1 MSRHLLFLFINC
13 LFFFSHSQTLVM
25 NEVSNGPSGNMEYV
39 EFVVVD
45 TNIVYNCVG
54 ITNPPCIDIRG
65 WIFDDN
71 SGYHGPGGVA
81 AGCIRFSNDP
91 FWSCIPVG
99 TIILLYNNLDPNT
112 SLPPDDLSMID
123 GNCKIVAPVSNTTLF
138 ESNPTTPGA
147 FACSY
152 PGAGWTA
159 GGNWNTTLLAN
170 TGDCARIVNLA
181 GCEVFS
187 VCWGTVNTNTLIF
200 MSGNASQ
207 RVFFF
212 SNTLNNTPTNNAN
225 WVNGTTNA
233 PNQQTPGAPNN
244 PANANWI
251 NGMNNNCSPIQ
262 PLTVTSTTAVGSC
275 PCSASASVSP
285 AGSLPPFT
293 YTWSPAPGSGQ
304 GTSNAGGLCTGSYS
318 CFVQSAITKCTET
331 VVLNVTNN
339 NTFSTSASNT
349 GSLCAGGTI
358 QLNTPS
364 ASSYTWSGPGGFTSS
379 LQNPTISSATP
390 TMSGTYSVQVSAG
403 TCSAQATTSLTVNAL
418 PTVTISN
425 SGPVC
430 VGNNIVINGAGSGTF
445 NWSGPNSFTSST
457 QNNTIAAIASNA
469 GSYSLT
475 VTGANSCTITAS
487 TNVIINALPIATASV
502 SNACV
507 GSNLSFTSS
516 GGNVYLW
523 SGPNSFTST
532 SQNPSINNISLSNSG
547 IYSVS
552 VTNSNNCVS
561 SATVSATVD
570 PTPVASASG
579 TNVCVGNI
587 LNLTASGGNNYL
599 WSGPNGFTNTVQNI
613 IINPATLINSG
624 IYTVVVS
631 NNNCS
636 STATVNISIDALPNV
651 TATANNLNLCADSSC
666 FFFANGGIN
675 YSWAGPSGYSSTSQ
689 NPIIPNLAESN
700 EGLYLVTAVD
710 AKGCSNSSSLYLTVD
725 QCKCTPFIPEG
736 FSPNNDGA
744 HDTFSITCIEGRK
757 TKVEIFNRWGN
768 LVYKEEDYN
777 NNWTGKINSGI
788 QLTGDDLPSGTY
800 YYIIK
805 IEDEEKTRTG
815 FITLWR

>member
-1 MSRHLLFLFINC
+1 MKYLFVLLLNCAFFISN
-13 LFFFSHSQTLVM
+13 SQTLVM

-54 ITNPPCIDIRG
+54 LTNPPCIDIRG

-71 SGYHGPGGVA
+71 SGYHGTSGIA

-99 TIILLYNNLDPNT
+99 TIILLYNNIDPNT
-112 SLPPDDLSMID
+112 SLPPDDLSMVD

-147 FACSY
+147 LACSY
-152 PGAGWTA
+152 PVSGWLA
-159 GGNWNTTLLAN
+159 GGNWNTTLFAN

-187 VCWGTVNTNTLIF
+187 VCWGSDNLNTLIY
-200 MSGNASQ
+200 MTGSASQ
-207 RVFFF
+207 KVYFF
-212 SNTLNNTPTNNAN
+212 SNTLNNDATNNSN
-225 WVNGTTNA
+225 WINGSA
-233 PNQQTPGAPNN
+233 VSPNQQTPGAPNN
-244 PANANWI
+244 SANANWI

-262 PLTVTSTTAVGSC
+262 PLTVTSNTAVGSC

-293 YTWSPAPGSGQ
+293 YTWFPAPGSGQ
-304 GTSNAGGLCTGSYS
+304 GTPIANGLCTGSYS
-318 CFVQSAITKCTET
+318 CYVQSAITKCTET
-331 VVLNVTNN
+331 VVLSVSNN
-339 NTFSTSASNT
+339 NTFSTTASNS

-358 QLNTPS
+358 QLNTPA

-379 LQNPTISSATP
+379 LQNPTISSVTP

-418 PTVTISN
+418 PTISVSN

-430 VGNNIVINGAGSGTF
+430 VGNNIILNGSGNGTYS
-445 NWSGPNSFTSST
+445 WLGPNGFTSST
-457 QNNTIAAIASNA
+457 QNNTISAIPSNA
-469 GSYSLT
+469 GSYSLI
-475 VTGANSCTITAS
+475 VTGANSCSIIAS
-487 TNVIINALPIATASV
+487 TNVIINSLPISTASV
-502 SNACV
+502 SNTCV
-507 GSNLSFTSS
+507 GNTLSLTSS

-523 SGPNSFTST
+523 AGPNSFTST
-532 SQNPSINNISLSNSG
+532 NQNPSINNVSLSYSG
-547 IYSVS
+547 IYIVT
-552 VTNSNNCVS
+552 VTNSNNCVN

-570 PTPVASASG
+570 PAPLASASA
-579 TNVCVGNI
+579 TNVCVGKI
-587 LNLTASGGNNYL
+587 LNLTSSGGNSYL
-599 WSGPNGFTNTVQNI
+599 WNGPNGFTNTNQNI
-613 IINPATLINSG
+613 TIDPAALINSG

-636 STATVNISIDALPNV
+636 NTATVNVSIDPLPNV
-651 TATANNLNLCADSSC
+651 TANANNLNLCADSSC
-666 FFFANGGIN
+666 FFYANGGSN
-675 YSWAGPSGYSSTSQ
+675 YSWTGPSGYSSIAQ
-689 NPIIPNLAESN
+689 NPVIPNLSESN
-700 EGLYLVTAVD
+700 EGLYSVSAVD
-710 AKGCSNSSSLYLTVD
+710 TKGCSNSSSIYITIE
-725 QCKCTPFIPEG
+725 QCRCTPFIPEG

-777 NNWTGKINSGI
+777 NNWNGKINSGI

-805 IEDEEKTRTG
+805 IDDEEKSRTG